1 MPVTPN
7 LPSSW
12 YETKNLHLCTIK
24 DFEKLCES
32 EGFAINERFFL
43 NDKGNKSILS
53 TRLPNT
59 FASEGV
65 YLLAKK

>member
-24 DFEKLCES
+24 DFEKLCED
-32 EGFAINERFFL
+32 EGFAINKRLFL
-43 NDKGNKSILS
+43 NDNGAKGLLS
-53 TRLPNT
+53 SLSPNL
-59 FASEGV
+59 FASEGI